1 MKNYKLSYIQNN
13 TKEVFELEY
22 LNTTIQKIKKVF
34 QERIK
39 KNGKTFI
46 YFGIEEI

>member
-1 MKNYKLSYIQNN
+1 MYKLFYIQNN
-13 TKEVFELEY
+13 TKEVIEIII
-22 LNTTIQKIKKVF
+22 NNKKDF

-46 YFGIEEI
+46 HFGTEKI